1 MGKVWLIT
9 GASRGLGKALVEY
22 ALSQGD
28 LVVATARDKDTL
40 AFTGKAGADKVLVQT
55 LDVTD
60 YNQALDVVKAAHLTF
75 GRIDIL
81 VNNAGYAD
89 TASVEDTSIEDFRKQ
104 VDTNLMG
111 VVNVTKAVLPIM
123 RQQGSGYIV
132 QISSV
137 GARLGSPGLAA
148 YQCAKWAVSG
158 FSMALHQEVQPLGI
172 KVTALEPGGIRTDW
186 AGSSMKIPPPSEPYQ
201 QTVGAFAKFIRE
213 HHGGEKSQPEKFGP
227 IIDRLYESPDPP
239 VRMPVGPDAVGMAP
253 QLLDAQKKSDEQ
265 WAELGKTSA
274 G

>member
-1 MGKVWLIT
+1 MGKVWFIT

-22 ALSQGD
+22 ALSKGD
-28 LVVATARDKDTL
+28 SVVATARNKDDL
-40 AFTGKAGADKVLVQT
+40 AFTSKAGAEKVLVES

-60 YNQALDVVKAAHLTF
+60 YNQALNVAKTAHQTF
-75 GRIDIL
+75 GRIDLL

-89 TASVEDTSIEDFRKQ
+89 TASVEDTTIEDFRKQ

-158 FSMALHQEVQPLGI
+158 FSMALHAEVKPLGI
-172 KVTALEPGGIRTDW
+172 RVTSLEPGGIRTDW
-186 AGSSMKIPPPSEPYQ
+186 GGSSMNIPTPSEPYQ
-201 QTVGAFAKFIRE
+201 QTVGAFAKFIRD
-213 HHGGEKSQPEKFGP
+213 HNGWEKSLPEKFGP
-227 IIDRLYESPDPP
+227 IIDTLYESTDPP

-274 G
+274 E